1 MKNYFAEE
9 MKNPNY
15 TNYTNY
21 TWSKWM
27 NINEIRCSCGVVE
40 ELHSNYIQLHL
51 GSLQLH

>member
-1 MKNYFAEE
+1 MIFAEE
-9 MKNPNY
+9 TKNPNY

-21 TWSKWM
+21 TWSKSM
-27 NINEIRCSCGVVE
+27 NINQIRCSCGVVG